1 MIDLSDLGVT
11 WVKASGW
18 IPEQLSQ
25 VSPKSDYF
33 FSLLGDFVLGVAL
46 IVSGVSIFLSVDLS
60 DLGVTWVKASGW
72 IPEQLSQVSPKSD
85 HFFSLLNG
93 FV

>member
-1 MIDLSDLGVT
+1 MVLIVSGVSIFLSVDLFDLGIT
-11 WVKASGW
+11 WVKASGS

-46 IVSGVSIFLSVDLS
+46 IVSGVSIFLSVDIL
-60 DLGVTWVKASGW
+60 TCPIWV
-72 IPEQLSQVSPKSD
+72 
-85 HFFSLLNG
+85 
-93 FV
+93 